1 MAGGLARAMAVSA
14 SFAAIVLTTGSDKVR
29 QSPTRSLL
37 FFFLVARC
45 VRAGQRAKDGGD
57 LRGATKEG
65 LSCDRATE
73 RERESDAFTSVAS
86 CVCRRRRFFF
96 SWVLWHMRAMARDE
110 RMRGRMR
117 VPMRRTRARGVSA
130 FSVRVFFPFSLSA
143 AARHCH

>member
-73 RERESDAFTSVAS
+73 REREKATRSRPWPLACADAAV
-86 CVCRRRRFFF
+86 FFF
-96 SWVLWHMRAMARDE
+96 VGVMAHARD
-110 RMRGRMR
+110 G
-117 VPMRRTRARGVSA
+117 TR
-130 FSVRVFFPFSLSA
+130 
-143 AARHCH
+143 